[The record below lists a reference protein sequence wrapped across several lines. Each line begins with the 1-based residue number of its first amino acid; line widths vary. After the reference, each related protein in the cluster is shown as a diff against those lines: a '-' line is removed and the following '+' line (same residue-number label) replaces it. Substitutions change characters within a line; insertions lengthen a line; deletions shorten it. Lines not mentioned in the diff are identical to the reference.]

1 MNMSNNINAYIF
13 KVNLFETYLKG
24 IFESSKVNI
33 TKLEDEIKVTLSCS
47 FLDIFR
53 FSFDD
58 ESILNSDFDQITDIY
73 GNSISKLSEAN
84 TVMTSYINVLTKGFG
99 GEVSRWWD
107 RDTSIDISPSIVVY
121 FNYSEYEIKVTF
133 KNELITKGFLK
144 IFKFDDISPSD
155 LLTFVNELKLFE
167 YKNQMD
173 YDRIMNE
180 FAENTE
186 NEFSERF
193 IKCLHAK
200 STI

>member
-1 MNMSNNINAYIF
+1 MSDINAYIF
-13 KVNLFETYLKG
+13 KVSLFEVYLKG
-24 IFESSKVNI
+24 IFENSKVNVSQFD
-33 TKLEDEIKVTLSCS
+33 DEIKVTLSCS

-107 RDTSIDISPSIVVY
+107 RDTSIDISPSIDVY